1 MSIND
6 LVNSKVLLI
15 SLALIIFVYYIM
27 DDNYSKVILK
37 N

>member
-15 SLALIIFVYYIM
+15 SFALIIFVYYIM